1 MFFHCTTIAVVVGAM
16 AIARHKPEG
25 GNDAARP
32 WDSKEP
38 TPPTSLYLIDKYY
51 QAGHAPKTMVP
62 DRASLIEK
70 GRTC

>member
-1 MFFHCTTIAVVVGAM
+1 M

-25 GNDAARP
+25 GNGAARP

-38 TPPTSLYLIDKYY
+38 NPPTSLYLLDKYY

-62 DRASLIEK
+62 DGASLIEK
-70 GRTC
+70 AASTSTL